1 MKTAI
6 VVPTCRPDR
15 YEAFR
20 AAWAGYVPA
29 DAEWIVVQDA
39 KAATINGAYDWQ
51 SIDDR
56 LGEQS
61 WIISRQDSAVR
72 SFGFLIAWERGCE
85 FVVTIDD
92 DCLPGDRMSNLVG
105 QHLAAMQ
112 VKRFISTIGDLRVR
126 GLPYEP
132 MAVNGLESKVNVGVW
147 SNVFDFDAITQ
158 LTHQAQQSVFCRA
171 VTKSAAVAPGQY
183 IPMCGMNLAFHRD
196 AIPLMH
202 FGLQGAG
209 QPVGRFDDIWCG
221 VLAKRISDHLGW
233 AWTFG
238 APTIEHSRASD
249 PYRNLIKEAPG
260 VAEHEHYWRHL
271 AETPL
276 TEKTAVGC
284 MAEAA
289 DHIRSYSPK
298 YLPAAYF
305 VQLGNAVE
313 VWARIIKG

>member
-20 AAWAGYVPA
+20 AAWKGYVPS
-29 DAEWIVVQDA
+29 DAEWIVVQDTETA
-39 KAATINGAYDWQ
+39 SIDGAYDWQ

-56 LGEQS
+56 LGKQT

-72 SFGFLIAWERGCE
+72 SFGFLIALERECD

-92 DCLPGDRMSNLVG
+92 DCLPGSTLNLVG
-105 QHLAAMQ
+105 QHQAAMRI
-112 VKRFISTIGDLRVR
+112 KRFISTLGDLRVR

-132 MAVNGLESKVNVGVW
+132 AAANGLEAKVNVGVW

-158 LTHQAQQSVFCRA
+158 LTHHSQNIEFPNLLTDSQP
-171 VTKSAAVAPGQY
+171 VAPGQY

-233 AWTFG
+233 AWTYG

-276 TEKTAVGC
+276 TERTAVGC
-284 MAEAA
+284 MAEASE
-289 DHIRSYSPK
+289 HIRRYTPK

-305 VQLGNAVE
+305 IQLGNAVE
-313 VWARIIKG
+313 VWSRIIQG

>member
-72 SFGFLIAWERGCE
+72 SFGFLIAWERGCD

-92 DCLPGDRMSNLVG
+92 DCLPGDRMMNLVG

-132 MAVNGLESKVNVGVW
+132 MAVNGLNPDRTMSPAAID
-147 SNVFDFDAITQ
+147 SLRSTLRADAQELHQLREDLGAKLSEINETLEALDCEEIAILYGTQ
-158 LTHQAQQSVFCRA
+158 LARQ
-171 VTKSAAVAPGQY
+171 
-183 IPMCGMNLAFHRD
+183 RD
-196 AIPLMH
+196 
-202 FGLQGAG
+202 
-209 QPVGRFDDIWCG
+209 
-221 VLAKRISDHLGW
+221 
-233 AWTFG
+233 
-238 APTIEHSRASD
+238 
-249 PYRNLIKEAPG
+249 
-260 VAEHEHYWRHL
+260 
-271 AETPL
+271 
-276 TEKTAVGC
+276 
-284 MAEAA
+284 
-289 DHIRSYSPK
+289 
-298 YLPAAYF
+298 
-305 VQLGNAVE
+305 
-313 VWARIIKG
+313 